1 MNSRI
6 WDVGSKTEVKK
17 VEFPAVPNISLSA
30 DGELIAAA
38 HGQKV
43 TFLKSQTY
51 VFQPSSDG

>member
-1 MNSRI
+1 M
-6 WDVGSKTEVKK
+6 GSKTEVKK

-51 VFQPSSDG
+51 VSMAFIIN